1 MYYIYV
7 HTSLNFNELFWWFQ
21 LLEDFLLPT
30 KVKFEDANAVIRSRQ
45 SKEDRQHNG
54 QNKKDKRTS
63 NDLQILHR
71 KLKIEQIKSHQKSG
85 VNIGAPEG
93 SAVRAPYVTPVVLLI
108 NDMDI
113 IWCGNRVGRQY
124 A

>member
-1 MYYIYV
+1 
-7 HTSLNFNELFWWFQ
+7 
-21 LLEDFLLPT
+21 
-30 KVKFEDANAVIRSRQ
+30 
-45 SKEDRQHNG
+45 
-54 QNKKDKRTS
+54 
-63 NDLQILHR
+63 
-71 KLKIEQIKSHQKSG
+71 